1 MLVRSIT
8 TLGVVMLLSSAAAAQ
23 NDGVVRV
30 KSAYPMQETIA
41 RIKAD
46 VSAKGI
52 MHFAEIGQSRLAAG
66 AGIQL
71 RPSTLLIFGN
81 PPLGTLFISAKPEAG
96 LDWPVRLLVS
106 QDENGQV
113 WAMYTDFK
121 WIAQRHGITERDG
134 EFATATGVIASITS
148 AIRQ

>member
-1 MLVRSIT
+1 
-8 TLGVVMLLSSAAAAQ
+8 
-23 NDGVVRV
+23 
-30 KSAYPMQETIA
+30 MQETIA

-52 MHFAEIGQSRLAAG
+52 MHFAEIDQSRLAAG